1 MSKNGK
7 KQQAKERFKRIGKHL
22 VVSTRIALDPHQ
34 DSDIIALLREAE
46 RNGMANIIRTA
57 LRVCYQPVL
66 APSTETSAPV
76 SPRVDLLEGNVG
88 VVLSDQC
95 FAADSGPQ
103 QVVIYRTD
111 IQRVMT
117 ELAIAQSKLM
127 NRSVAI
133 PRGMTMP
140 LELDQTSMKR
150 RPASQGQAVS
160 KT

>member
-1 MSKNGK
+1 MPKNGK
-7 KQQAKERFKRIGKHL
+7 KQPAKERFKRIGKHL

-66 APSTETSAPV
+66 APGPETSASV

-88 VVLSDQC
+88 VVISDQC
-95 FAADSGPQ
+95 VVADSGPQ

-133 PRGMTMP
+133 PHGMTMP

-150 RPASQGQAVS
+150 RPASQGRAVS